1 MLEKKYT
8 EMDYVLMQL
17 QKMGN
22 DQFRLGFSF
31 TRDTVKEAIEEAI
44 KNLQE
49 YLEEHKDDEP
59 EEAPYG
65 YYLNFEFFKKG
76 KPKRT
81 F

>member
-31 TRDTVKEAIEEAI
+31 TRDTEKEAIEEAI
-44 KNLQE
+44 KNLQD
-49 YLEEHKDDEP
+49 YLNEHKDDES
-59 EEAPYG
+59 EDAPYG
-65 YYLNFEFFKKG
+65 FYLNLEFFKKG
-76 KPKRT
+76 KPKET